1 MGGPAPCDRARL
13 LLYRLL
19 ELNMT
24 DHFDDDSLHRT
35 AKYFMDTG
43 RAERPEDAVALL
55 ATFGL
60 SIAVGAEV
68 ATSPLHQIAL
78 LTLVNTARR
87 TFLAGVEVFGIT
99 DCEILVPLAKAERL
113 ADAVRELGGTPVTA
127 ARPGWPCAIIGS
139 VSVDASAKPAWQ
151 LTWQGWRAGVTPASR
166 ARRLDEARAIS
177 LAPALAA
184 AICAAE
190 VFAHHAGDHP
200 MAGKRDFGLSLWDF
214 TANWLDSED
223 GPDLAFL
230 PSKLWLIGLG
240 NLGQVLAWLIACMPY
255 RDHRETEIV
264 LQDFDKI
271 AVSNDSTSLLSSLEE
286 VGRRKARVVGSWLD
300 RAGFQTVLEERRF
313 GSTTCRGAH
322 EPGVAL
328 CGVDNGAARM
338 ALEDAGF
345 DLIVEIGLG
354 GGPEAFRSMA
364 LHTFPATR
372 TAREIWSGPVVQGGA
387 DYEALPAYRALK
399 DAGLDECGLAQLAS
413 RTVGVPFVGLIAACL
428 AISELLR
435 RLNGG
440 QPLEFAAGSAAA
452 LEFET
457 GDSELAAYAHGYTE
471 AVDG

>member
-1 MGGPAPCDRARL
+1 
-13 LLYRLL
+13 
-19 ELNMT
+19 
-24 DHFDDDSLHRT
+24 
-35 AKYFMDTG
+35 
-43 RAERPEDAVALL
+43 
-55 ATFGL
+55 
-60 SIAVGAEV
+60 
-68 ATSPLHQIAL
+68 
-78 LTLVNTARR
+78 
-87 TFLAGVEVFGIT
+87 
-99 DCEILVPLAKAERL
+99 
-113 ADAVRELGGTPVTA
+113 
-127 ARPGWPCAIIGS
+127 
-139 VSVDASAKPAWQ
+139 
-151 LTWQGWRAGVTPASR
+151 
-166 ARRLDEARAIS
+166 
-177 LAPALAA
+177 
-184 AICAAE
+184 
-190 VFAHHAGDHP
+190 
-200 MAGKRDFGLSLWDF
+200 MAGKRDFGLSLWEF
-214 TANWLDSED
+214 TANWLDCED
-223 GPDLAFL
+223 GPNLAFL

-240 NLGQVLAWLIACMPY
+240 NLGQALAWLIACLPY
-255 RDHRETEIV
+255 RDHSETEIV

-271 AVSNDSTSLLSSLEE
+271 AASNDSTSLLSSLEE
-286 VGRRKARVVGSWLD
+286 VGHRKARAVGAWLD

-313 GSTTCRGAH
+313 GPTTCRGEH

-328 CGVDNGAARM
+328 CGVDNGEARM

-372 TAREIWSGPVVQGGA
+372 TAREIWSRPVVQGGA

-457 GDSELAAYAHGYTE
+457 GSSKPVAYAHGYTE
-471 AVDG
+471 SVPPPDVLASERVTPPSGSGA